1 MESIY
6 MGNVYYYFVWNKTS
20 FFFLA
25 RRYPSIKL
33 SVWLRTVPSYTYLG
47 IPFLDC
53 IVWLCVHPTIVLKAM
68 ARLSASASFDFPQL
82 YNFPPMFTIQ
92 PVEQTRL
99 KQMESWRDILI
110 KWVKHTKKASIDVN
124 KCEIFEN
131 TAINRKLSEKDR
143 VEVLDYLVGKGNGDW
158 VDDTK
163 SRCLVFWNSLGEW
176 AKLVYDWASTYG
188 QVGNVF
194 TLYDLVEGEE
204 TEGAEFHGLDKHV
217 FYRVIAAL
225 QERGLCQVYA
235 SSNMEETGV
244 KFLPS

>member
-1 MESIY
+1 MPIKINTLFYNTKTFFIKSD
-6 MGNVYYYFVWNKTS
+6 VWCFDFYKTS

-33 SVWLRTVPSYTYLG
+33 NVWSRTVPSYTYLG

-143 VEVLDYLVGKGNGDW
+143 VEVLD
-158 VDDTK
+158 
-163 SRCLVFWNSLGEW
+163 
-176 AKLVYDWASTYG
+176 
-188 QVGNVF
+188 
-194 TLYDLVEGEE
+194 
-204 TEGAEFHGLDKHV
+204 
-217 FYRVIAAL
+217 
-225 QERGLCQVYA
+225 
-235 SSNMEETGV
+235 
-244 KFLPS
+244 